1 MACGY
6 RRAMV
11 TRFEDLV
18 TWRKSRRLAA
28 EVFRATSGPSLRRQF
43 ALADQ
48 MRRAAVSIVSNIA
61 EGFERKSPQDFARF
75 LRYAKASCAEL
86 RSQLY
91 LALDIE
97 ALSPDDFSR
106 LSRMALEVGRL
117 IGGLQTYLYRV
128 HRERAIRNIN
138 S

>member
-1 MACGY
+1 
-6 RRAMV
+6 
-11 TRFEDLV
+11 
-18 TWRKSRRLAA
+18 
-28 EVFRATSGPSLRRQF
+28 
-43 ALADQ
+43 
-48 MRRAAVSIVSNIA
+48 MRRAGVSIVSNIA

-91 LALDIE
+91 VAHDIE

-128 HRERAIRNIN
+128 HRERAIKNIH